1 AIATT
6 LAYLYGHHPK
16 LSDTNAFRVLAAA
29 SFLDLQV
36 CRSVKFLVGG
46 ASLKVFHEMVS
57 AGVEPNVH
65 TYGALINGCGRAGEV
80 AKAFGAYGILRSKVL
95 SHNWDNED
103 ELDKIENFTLSSS
116 SANLGS
122 VEALDKSK
130 YMDDLRAVRNR
141 TLSCLKHMLKE
152 KLNLVLMLLKKLQK
166 ILRALSLGA
175 PQTSSSSDP
184 NEARRT
190 AKLAKLDTLK

>member
-1 AIATT
+1 M
-6 LAYLYGHHPK
+6 
-16 LSDTNAFRVLAAA
+16 
-29 SFLDLQV
+29 QV
-36 CRSVKFLVGG
+36 YRSVKFLVGG

-80 AKAFGAYGILRSKVL
+80 AKAFGAYGILRSK
-95 SHNWDNED
+95 
-103 ELDKIENFTLSSS
+103 
-116 SANLGS
+116 
-122 VEALDKSK
+122 ALDKSK

-184 NEARRT
+184 NEAMRI